1 MKLLDLMTIEEFNS
15 QVSNVNKSFS
25 TEDKK
30 TIINM
35 INETLSLYVKQD
47 FTELQLKEFIKRHSE
62 LFQFTK
68 QFKSKNS
75 IKINHNFDWTKG
87 YDLSLEAAESY
98 SLIKGVA
105 MTEGEAKRG
114 EIMTQENLRFA
125 TGAMAASAMLGFAV
139 LDIDHFPEALPEDGT
154 YSKYNIEKINDIYPL
169 GMIIDAELSLNKV
182 GTEGK
187 ELWQVE
193 FLGVC
198 ENSHVYDMIKQGK
211 FKACSVMDFP
221 REYSCDECNSETGK
235 CTCNV
240 SGSKFMYNT
249 LILEAVPNSNS
260 TWISVVDKKDIGS
273 ILKPNGLKTSHAI
286 DTRIELCKKNKN
298 TSYKIKNA
306 FTESDVSKYKTDDGV
321 WINGVDSIK
330 EFLVTEKQ
338 IPEEQASSLAEY
350 INANPEALSTDQ
362 LTYMSGDDFLSW
374 FENLNNL
381 NKAKL
386 YKFIKQNK
394 LQIETNKIMNKTT
407 LDSHSTDEIKKA
419 HLIQLTKEEVN
430 YGPGEDGSL
439 CRQCRWFFT
448 SDEEPTDE
456 TEGGCALVEG
466 TILGNQTC
474 DRFESIPSDTDGDG
488 ENDSHPPNEDGNCDE
503 GFHLS
508 EDGTTCI
515 ADSQE
520 STVDTSDE
528 SENDAK
534 AKELELKELEEAAN
548 QIPSKKIKVKPSTML
563 SVDSKTTTS
572 YKIDDLDKQINELIT
587 KRNEIGMI
595 IGRGREQMKKQNQ
608 YEQLTK
614 EIKALQAKKYKIDQS
629 NEVKDT
635 KKK

>member
-1 MKLLDLMTIEEFNS
+1 MKLLDLMTIEEFNIE
-15 QVSNVNKSFS
+15 VSNVNKSF
-25 TEDKK
+25 TTDDKK
-30 TIINM
+30 SIINM

-47 FTELQLKEFIKRHSE
+47 FTKLQLTEFIKRHSE
-62 LFQFTK
+62 LYQFTK

-75 IKINHNFDWTKG
+75 IKVNHNFDWTKG

-98 SLIKGVA
+98 YLIKGVA

-139 LDIDHFPEALPEDGT
+139 LDIDHFPDELPDDGS
-154 YSKYNIEKINDIYPL
+154 YSKYNIEKINEIYPI

-193 FLGVC
+193 FLAVC
-198 ENSHVYDMIKQGK
+198 ENNHVYEMIKQGK

-221 REYSCDECNSETGK
+221 REYSCDTCNADTGK

-260 TWISVVDKKDIGS
+260 TWISIVDKSDIGS

-286 DTRIELCKKNKN
+286 DTRIELCKKNRN

-306 FTESDVSKYKTDDGV
+306 FTESDVSKYKTEDGV

-381 NKAKL
+381 NKTKL
-386 YKFIKQNK
+386 YSFIKSLHDKSNQKN
-394 LQIETNKIMNKTT
+394 
-407 LDSHSTDEIKKA
+407 EIKKA
-419 HLIQLTKEEVN
+419 HLIQLSKEEVN
-430 YGPGEDGSL
+430 YGPGEPGNL
-439 CRQCRWFFT
+439 CRECRWFFT
-448 SDEEPTDE
+448 ADEELTDE
-456 TEGGCALVEG
+456 SEGGCALVEG
-466 TILGNQTC
+466 TIVGNQTC
-474 DRFESIPSDTDGDG
+474 DRYEAIPGEESED
-488 ENDSHPPNEDGNCDE
+488 NASHPPDEDGNCDEGFHLNEDGTICIPDDETDNASHPPDGDGNCDE

-508 EDGTTCI
+508 EDGSTCI
-515 ADSQE
+515 AD
-520 STVDTSDE
+520 TD

-534 AKELELKELEEAAN
+534 AKELELIELEKAAN
-548 QIPSKKIKVKPSTML
+548 TTIEIYESEITICNARINCNSFYEMCNNCIYNFGSNSKC
-563 SVDSKTTTS
+563 
-572 YKIDDLDKQINELIT
+572 
-587 KRNEIGMI
+587 
-595 IGRGREQMKKQNQ
+595 
-608 YEQLTK
+608 
-614 EIKALQAKKYKIDQS
+614 
-629 NEVKDT
+629 
-635 KKK
+635 

>member
-1 MKLLDLMTIEEFNS
+1 MKILDLMTIEELNNS
-15 QVSNVNKSFS
+15 ITKLDDTLTQ
-25 TEDKK
+25 EDKK
-30 TIINM
+30 HIIDNL
-35 INETLSLYVKQD
+35 NQTLHIYPKQEFSKLEKSMLIKKSVDLYKVFKNIK
-47 FTELQLKEFIKRHSE
+47 TE
-62 LFQFTK
+62 
-68 QFKSKNS
+68 NS
-75 IKINHNFDWTKG
+75 MKVSHNFDWTKG
-87 YDLSLEAAESY
+87 YDLSLEAAEQY

-139 LDIDHFPEALPEDGT
+139 LDIDHFPDALPEDGT
-154 YSKYNIEKINDIYPL
+154 YSKYNVEKINEIYPL

-182 GTEGK
+182 GTKGK

-193 FLGVC
+193 FLAVC
-198 ENSHVYDMIKQGK
+198 ENSHVYEMIKQGK

-221 REYSCDECNSETGK
+221 REYSCDTCNAETGK

-249 LILEAVPNSNS
+249 LILEGVPNSNS
-260 TWISVVDKKDIGS
+260 TWISVVDKSDIGS

-286 DTRIELCKKNKN
+286 DTRIQLCKKNRN

-321 WINGVDSIK
+321 WINGVASIK

-338 IPEEQASSLAEY
+338 ISEEQASSLAEY

-381 NKAKL
+381 NKSKL
-386 YKFIKQNK
+386 YSFIKE
-394 LQIETNKIMNKTT
+394 LHD
-407 LDSHSTDEIKKA
+407 DSKQEHEIKKA
-419 HLIQLTKEEVN
+419 HLIQLSKEEVN
-430 YGPGEDGSL
+430 YGPGEEGNL

-448 SDEEPTDE
+448 ADEELTDE
-456 TEGGCALVEG
+456 SEGGCALVEG
-466 TILGNQTC
+466 TIVGNQTC
-474 DRFESIPSDTDGDG
+474 DRFEAIPG
-488 ENDSHPPNEDGNCDE
+488 EESEDEENSSHLPDEDGNCDD

-515 ADSQE
+515 ADDEE

-548 QIPSKKIKVKPSTML
+548 KTPSKKTKVKPSTML
-563 SVDSKTTTS
+563 NVDSKTTTS
-572 YKIDDLDKQINELIT
+572 YKIDDLDKEINTLIT

-595 IGRGREQMKKQNQ
+595 IGLGREQMKKQNQ
-608 YEQLTK
+608 YEQYTK
-614 EIKALQAKKYKIDQS
+614 EIKALQAKKDKIDQS

>member
-1 MKLLDLMTIEEFNS
+1 MKLLDLMTIEEFNT

-75 IKINHNFDWTKG
+75 IKVNHNFDWTKG
-87 YDLSLEAAESY
+87 YDLSLEAAEQY

-139 LDIDHFPEALPEDGT
+139 LDIDHFPDALPDDGS
-154 YSKYNIEKINDIYPL
+154 YSKYNVEKINEIYPL

-193 FLGVC
+193 FLAVC

-221 REYSCDECNSETGK
+221 REYSCDTCNAETGK

-249 LILEAVPNSNS
+249 LILEGVPNSNS

-286 DTRIELCKKNKN
+286 DTRILLFKKN
-298 TSYKIKNA
+298 TDSEYKIKNA

-330 EFLVTEKQ
+330 EFLITEKQ
-338 IPEEQASSLAEY
+338 IGEEQASSLAEY

-386 YKFIKQNK
+386 YSFIKELHDKSNQKN
-394 LQIETNKIMNKTT
+394 
-407 LDSHSTDEIKKA
+407 EIQKA
-419 HLIQLTKEEVN
+419 HLTQLTKEEVN
-430 YGPGEDGSL
+430 YGPGEEGNL
-439 CRQCRWFFT
+439 CRECRWFFT
-448 SDEEPTDE
+448 SAEELTDE

-488 ENDSHPPNEDGNCDE
+488 ENDSHPPDEDGNCDD

-548 QIPSKKIKVKPSTML
+548 NIPSKKTKVKPSTML

-595 IGRGREQMKKQNQ
+595 MGRGREQMRKQNQ
-608 YEQLTK
+608 YEQYTK